1 MKISVEN
8 LERIQ
13 CSKIQNGFHSFVIKI
28 NIYGVQRFYYLN
40 FGKSGNKS
48 TNRPGFVS
56 SVPAMD
62 KDRFGDRSLLVV

>member
-13 CSKIQNGFHSFVIKI
+13 YSKIQNGFHSFLVKM
-28 NIYGVQRFYYLN
+28 NIFGVQRSDYLN
-40 FGKSGNKS
+40 LGKSGNKS
-48 TNRPGFVS
+48 TNRPGFIS

-62 KDRFGDRSLLVV
+62 KDRFAD